1 MKINKILLVYAAY
14 ALPEQ
19 IYRGDKKRIFWEPLG
34 ISYLKGY
41 LMREGY
47 EVDLLY
53 PVIENM
59 QKEDVE
65 EFLLK
70 NAKIYDL
77 VAFSAATFNVEIIS
91 ELVEIIKK
99 SEYRNPIL
107 LGGLGPSCAWESFLD
122 SGVDLI
128 TIGEG
133 EKTLLKII
141 RHLEQGYSLHDIKG
155 VAYVNEQGEK
165 VRNGY
170 VELIESLDENAF
182 PARDISLRIARKIGK
197 EHFHVQIQ
205 SSRGCYGN
213 CSFCSMARLL
223 NNQGGLRYRGRSP
236 QNVADEI
243 EYLNK
248 EYGFVNI
255 DFMDEN
261 FFPSNPQLAL
271 EKAREFANEIKRRNL
286 RVKFFIQFQMQI
298 VSKELLDLLYNI
310 GTKCIYVGVDSFDD
324 EMLQVYNKPYDID
337 AVYDFLN
344 IVKESPYGF
353 EVDAEYR
360 VKIGYINFSPL
371 STIKRLRAA
380 GDIFKKNIITYKKL
394 FTILRI
400 DDEQSTVYKNL
411 LERYP
416 EYTGDKYFR
425 DKKVK
430 IFYVN
435 LVKYYNA
442 ISETRAELRNL
453 ESILDNDKINNEASY
468 KCKNFRRWMDEEFI
482 SCYMD
487 LLDLIE
493 EKDDLECASEYTV
506 AKIQLFYRKW
516 NETKIDMHKYI
527 RQYVKFDF
535 VLSQNMHV
543 KEYD

>member
-1 MKINKILLVYAAY
+1 MDNYKVLLVYAAY
-14 ALPEQ
+14 ASPQQ
-19 IYRGDKKRIFWEPLG
+19 IFRGEKKRIFWEPLG
-34 ISYLKGY
+34 IAYLKGY
-41 LMREGY
+41 LVREGY
-47 EVDLLY
+47 QVELLY

-65 EFLLK
+65 AFLK
-70 NAKIYDL
+70 EKAAMYDL
-77 VAFSAATFNVEIIS
+77 IAFSAATFQIKVIE
-91 ELVEIIKK
+91 ELVKAVRQTAYK
-99 SEYRNPIL
+99 NPIV

-141 RHLEQGYSLHDIKG
+141 RNLQLGQSIYDIKG
-155 VAYVNEQGEK
+155 VAYINEQGEK

-170 VELIESLDENAF
+170 VELIENLDENAF
-182 PARDISLRIARKIGK
+182 PARDISLRMADEIGK

-223 NNQGGLRYRGRSP
+223 NNQGGLRYRSRSAK
-236 QNVADEI
+236 NVVDEV

-261 FFPSNPQLAL
+261 FFPSSPKLAL
-271 EKAREFANEIKRRNL
+271 EKARAFVGEIKKRNL
-286 RVKFFIQFQMQI
+286 HVNFFIQFQMQV
-298 VSKELLDLLYNI
+298 VSKEMLDLLYSVN
-310 GTKCIYVGVDSFDD
+310 TKCIYVGLDSFGSD
-324 EMLQVYNKPYDID
+324 MLQVYNKPYGVED
-337 AVYDFLN
+337 VHNFLR

-360 VKIGYINFSPL
+360 MKIGYINFSPL
-371 STIKRLRAA
+371 STVEQLRKS
-380 GDIFKKNIITYKKL
+380 GKLFVENGITYKKL

-400 DDEQSTVYKNL
+400 DDTRSAVYKNIV
-411 LERYP
+411 EKYP
-416 EYTGDKYFR
+416 EYTPDNYFKDKR
-425 DKKVK
+425 VK
-430 IFYVN
+430 HVYDN
-435 LVKYYNA
+435 LTKYYAA
-442 ISETRAELRNL
+442 IGETRAELRNL
-453 ESILDNDKINNEASY
+453 EGILDGNKINNEAGRM
-468 KCKNFRRWMDEEFI
+468 CKETRRWVDEEFVK
-482 SCYMD
+482 CYME
-487 LLDLIE
+487 LLDMVEKEDNPERITQYIE
-493 EKDDLECASEYTV
+493 R
-506 AKIQLFYRKW
+506 KIQLF
-516 NETKIDMHKYI
+516 NERWDEIKGEIQKYI
-527 RQYVKFDF
+527 QQYVDFDY